1 MHLFFLEKTR
11 KNLHYILVWSSCM
24 KKIFFS
30 PSEVSN
36 LFYKMFVVGVADFNC
51 VPEIFFWYTDPIIF
65 KSVFNMYL

>member
-1 MHLFFLEKTR
+1 MHLGFLEKTR
-11 KNLHYILVWSSCM
+11 KNLHYILVSSCM

-36 LFYKMFVVGVADFNC
+36 LFYKMFVVGDFNC
-51 VPEIFFWYTDPIIF
+51 VPEIFFWYSDPIIF

>member
-1 MHLFFLEKTR
+1 
-11 KNLHYILVWSSCM
+11 M

-36 LFYKMFVVGVADFNC
+36 LFYKMFVVGDFNC
-51 VPEIFFWYTDPIIF
+51 VPEIFFWYSDPIIF